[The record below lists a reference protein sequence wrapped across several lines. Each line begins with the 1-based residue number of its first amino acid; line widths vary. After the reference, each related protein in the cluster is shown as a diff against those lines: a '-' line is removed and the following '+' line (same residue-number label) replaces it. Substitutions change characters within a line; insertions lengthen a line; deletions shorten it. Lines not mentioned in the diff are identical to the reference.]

1 MTWGSTISSPEGRYY
16 VTLPILSTFM
26 APDSS
31 GSGCI
36 GLQGHNGTEMFEA
49 GGREAPQLEWR
60 AHLVLTVSSFVWILN
75 HAMCPNC
82 VHTKPHLRWSGFS
95 ILHFVQSQS
104 QWRMDHPV
112 NICLACTCR
121 NFTPCIIT
129 FPHLA
134 PCSHFASCKIS

>member
-1 MTWGSTISSPEGRYY
+1 MTSGSTISSPEGRYY

-36 GLQGHNGTEMFEA
+36 GLQGHNGTGMFEA

-95 ILHFVQSQS
+95 ILHFAQSQS
-104 QWRMDHPV
+104 QWRFSTLEDGPS
-112 NICLACTCR
+112 CQDLPCRRLSKFCTL
-121 NFTPCIIT
+121 
-129 FPHLA
+129 HH
-134 PCSHFASCKIS
+134 HFSASCRL